1 MKKKKQGGLLPSKTF
16 SMNALLISTMTFS
29 LINAITGKGGRR
41 VGKEQKGEFPS
52 FLAVVSAFSPDSFF
66 K

>member
-1 MKKKKQGGLLPSKTF
+1 
-16 SMNALLISTMTFS
+16 MNGLLISTMTFS